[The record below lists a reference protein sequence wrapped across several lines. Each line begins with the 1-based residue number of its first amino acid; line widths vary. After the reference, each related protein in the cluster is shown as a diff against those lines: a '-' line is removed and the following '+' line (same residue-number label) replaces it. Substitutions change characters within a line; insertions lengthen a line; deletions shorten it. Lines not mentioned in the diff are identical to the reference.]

1 MWIPSTQPQRQGIHT
16 CLSGQQP
23 GAADSRAQ
31 GAAVFVAESPRP
43 PFGWFRESPGNR
55 IQRQTVRRHG
65 YGLRGFCFLSGAFL
79 LLRFSSFLH
88 FHSSSH
94 PFSFSGVALAGLVL
108 SPLSFHPRH
117 CRSWRFL
124 SFNHWSSGLCAILL
138 FSFLSFCYSPP
149 LSNTIDAK
157 VRRFFL
163 YFNLVH
169 FRSRRPLN
177 S

>member
-1 MWIPSTQPQRQGIHT
+1 MQPQRQGINA

-65 YGLRGFCFLSGAFL
+65 YGLRGFLFLIQCFSSIALFIIFLFSIL
-79 LLRFSSFLH
+79 LLILF
-88 FHSSSH
+88 
-94 PFSFSGVALAGLVL
+94 FSFSGVALAGLVL